1 MHLLIDG
8 ACTLRFFGS
17 FGHGQP
23 VEERVETDPDMR
35 ARSGLAPGRAP
46 ETGSSLLC
54 RVIASTHA
62 LSPIGDDEVKTRCR
76 SAVDFLRQRT
86 CRDGN
91 LAETTK
97 EETSMYA
104 RVARFEGGDP
114 SLIDEQVA
122 EMKEQM
128 AAARTGNLPADAP
141 EQVRTL
147 MDTVS
152 RFLELVDRT
161 SGASL
166 GIAFCE
172 TEEDVQ
178 RAHAT
183 LNEMSPPEG
192 GPKRTSVDIFEVVLD
207 ENFR

>member
-1 MHLLIDG
+1 
-8 ACTLRFFGS
+8 
-17 FGHGQP
+17 
-23 VEERVETDPDMR
+23 
-35 ARSGLAPGRAP
+35 
-46 ETGSSLLC
+46 
-54 RVIASTHA
+54 
-62 LSPIGDDEVKTRCR
+62 
-76 SAVDFLRQRT
+76 
-86 CRDGN
+86 
-91 LAETTK
+91 
-97 EETSMYA
+97 MYA

-114 SLIDEQVA
+114 SRIDEQVT

-128 AAARTGNLPADAP
+128 AAARSGNLPAAAP

-147 MDTVS
+147 MDTVT
-152 RFLELVDRT
+152 RFLELVDRS

-178 RAHAT
+178 RAHAA

-192 GPKRTSVDIFEVVLD
+192 GPKRTSVDILEVVLD

>member
-1 MHLLIDG
+1 M
-8 ACTLRFFGS
+8 
-17 FGHGQP
+17 
-23 VEERVETDPDMR
+23 
-35 ARSGLAPGRAP
+35 
-46 ETGSSLLC
+46 
-54 RVIASTHA
+54 STRH
-62 LSPIGDDEVKTRCR
+62 
-76 SAVDFLRQRT
+76 
-86 CRDGN
+86 
-91 LAETTK
+91 LAETDQ

-114 SLIDEQVA
+114 SRIDEQVT

-152 RFLELVDRT
+152 RFLELVDRS

-178 RAHAT
+178 RAHAA